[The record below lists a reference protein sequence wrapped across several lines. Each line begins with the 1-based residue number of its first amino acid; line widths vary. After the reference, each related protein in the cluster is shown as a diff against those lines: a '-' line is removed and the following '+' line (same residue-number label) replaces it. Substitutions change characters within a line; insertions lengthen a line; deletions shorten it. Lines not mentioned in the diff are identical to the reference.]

1 MKRSTTVDVS
11 VSTLDSLKNLKKKYP
26 ETGRRS
32 IDGVIRWLLKES
44 QGKEE
49 EPELEVD
56 EHDDVPDQKKKRKIN
71 VADPLYTF
79 EILEERPKFLE
90 YLTSFTAHEIKLLI
104 RRFKE
109 VFFSPARFRFCAG
122 RPRGCAWFVF

>member
-1 MKRSTTVDVS
+1 MERSTTADVS
-11 VSTLDSLKNLKKKYP
+11 VSTLESLKNLKKKYP
-26 ETGRRS
+26 EKGRRS

-49 EPELEVD
+49 EAELDVD
-56 EHDDVPDQKKKRKIN
+56 EHDEVPDQKKKRKIN

-79 EILEERPKFLE
+79 EILEERPGFLE
-90 YLTSFTAHEIKLLI
+90 YLTSFTADEIKLLI

-109 VFFSPARFRFCAG
+109 VFFSSARFGFCAG
-122 RPRGCAWFVF
+122 RPWGCTWFVF